1 VVTITIRGLRLVGWK
16 RLRADG
22 GFGFQ
27 LMRHLMDKVEVAA
40 KPEGTWIMLR
50 HQLR

>member
-1 VVTITIRGLRLVGWK
+1 
-16 RLRADG
+16 
-22 GFGFQ
+22 
-27 LMRHLMDKVEVAA
+27 MRHLMDKVEVAA